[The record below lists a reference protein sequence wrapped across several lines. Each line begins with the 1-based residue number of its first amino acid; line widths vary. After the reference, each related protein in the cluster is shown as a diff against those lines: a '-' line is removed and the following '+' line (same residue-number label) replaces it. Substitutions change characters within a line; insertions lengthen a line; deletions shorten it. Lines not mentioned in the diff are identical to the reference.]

1 MEPDEYSLQRGEQ
14 SAKFGMTL
22 IAFSN
27 LALLIPAISTLR
39 YNEQA
44 YIILGGLGTVGFV
57 MFFAGISKYDYK
69 EPWAFW
75 FLLIYTCLLLLN
87 PPVGT
92 ALGIFSLYYLIRTQS
107 AFFMKKE

>member
-69 EPWAFW
+69 EPGRSGFYSSIPA
-75 FLLIYTCLLLLN
+75 YSYSTH
-87 PPVGT
+87 P
-92 ALGIFSLYYLIRTQS
+92 
-107 AFFMKKE
+107 